1 MSGRRTVQAIPDL
14 VERPAPVSV
23 ACGVVLLRCF
33 YELVVALAAL
43 GRADDANASATTKL
57 AGSLIGLLVSA
68 AIVALLAV
76 AGARTY
82 SRGRRWWITLT
93 ALCVLAG
100 ALDVV
105 RGRPFGPTGV
115 AIDLLIVALL
125 WVPSDARR
133 YFAKEA

>member
-1 MSGRRTVQAIPDL
+1 MNARRTARAIPDL

-33 YELVVALAAL
+33 YEILVALAAL
-43 GRADDANASATTKL
+43 GRADEADAGAATKL
-57 AGSLIGLLVSA
+57 AGSLLGMLVSA
-68 AIVALLAV
+68 LIIALFAV
-76 AGARTY
+76 SGVRTFN
-82 SRGRRWWITLT
+82 RGRRWRIALT
-93 ALCVLAG
+93 VLCVLAA

-125 WVPSDARR
+125 WVTADARK
-133 YFAKEA
+133 YFARD